1 MRSPGRPE
9 VIGALAT
16 TFPSCTSQARFAE
29 SDTHAPS
36 PEIEHGIGWAE
47 DDDGRLV
54 PAVRARE
61 VAVAFV
67 AAGRVGVVT
76 GSVVTPA
83 VTGDTASG
91 AAATGAAAVAT
102 AAGDAVPTSAS
113 PSPVLTPMAPST
125 TTADPA
131 IPTLVIRI
139 AFPRPR
145 SNRCAVEIARLG
157 HPC

>member
-1 MRSPGRPE
+1 MLFR
-9 VIGALAT
+9 
-16 TFPSCTSQARFAE
+16 

-83 VTGDTASG
+83 VTGDTVSG

-139 AFPRPR
+139 ATPRPR
-145 SNRCAVEIARLG
+145 SNSLEPLCRGDRFDGPVVLAHYPEGMTAAGRERV
-157 HPC
+157 P